1 VPASRKLLILGLF
14 VVISLLTRGLFL
26 RVEVLD
32 IDESAHAV
40 GSWILMDGKLLY
52 TDFVNNK
59 PPLLYVYYAIAQW
72 MFGRGLIGVHLFTA
86 LFTIPLTAFGASA
99 FFEHSRKGLI
109 AGLLFL
115 LFSATFLAHDMHSSN
130 TEILMILPG
139 TWALVLVRNQQRA
152 QKIFPMFMAGFL
164 LGTGVLLKYQIAAW
178 LAPIALATL
187 WIFWKEKRL
196 GPWIAQMILVSIGFL
211 IPLLAAY
218 FYFYAHGG
226 ADAFLY
232 WTIQN
237 NLGYSANPI
246 TAREAFGRAAS
257 YMLPFLI
264 VTSPLWWFAWRSPKL
279 HESKYQL
286 LLTTFL
292 ILFSIPPAL
301 IGFRFYPHYFIQL
314 YIPLCLA
321 AAPHANQLLQFPFS
335 TKAKLFC
342 GYVLMLFI
350 GFTIANSIMYFYRND
365 VYRETDPVFRDVAAR
380 LRADSCAENATLF
393 VWGYSP
399 IVYYYSRMIPAS
411 RFVVMPQSGLTTY
424 ISGNQ
429 KGNLGAIKNKHWD
442 WFMEDLKKNDAT
454 YIIDTAPSGIYR
466 WDRYPIR
473 NYPRL
478 QQLLRT
484 KYDFIGEMEGM
495 NIYRNRYCRKR
506 SVK

>member
-14 VVISLLTRGLFL
+14 LLISLLTRGLFL

-59 PPLLYVYYAIAQW
+59 PPLLYVYYALAQW
-72 MFGRGLIGVHLFTA
+72 MFGRGLIAVHLFTA
-86 LFTIPLTAFGASA
+86 VFTIPLIAFGASA
-99 FFEHSRKGLI
+99 FYEHSRKGII

-115 LFSATFLAHDMHSSN
+115 FFSAAFLAHDMHSSN

-139 TWALVLVRNQQRA
+139 TWAMVFVRDKQRA
-152 QKIFPMFMAGFL
+152 QKRFPVFIAGFL
-164 LGTGVLLKYQIAAW
+164 LGVGVLLKYQIASW
-178 LAPIALATL
+178 LGPIALATV
-187 WIFWKEKRL
+187 WIFWKEKRA
-196 GPWIAQMILVSIGFL
+196 GQWIVQMILMTLGFL
-211 IPLLAAY
+211 IPLFAAY
-218 FYFYAHGG
+218 IYFYARGG

-237 NLGYSANPI
+237 NVGYSANPI
-246 TAREAFGRAAS
+246 TVREASGRAAS
-257 YMLPFLI
+257 YLLPFLI
-264 VTSPLWWFAWRSPKL
+264 ATFPLWFFAWRSTNL
-279 HESKYQL
+279 HGSKYQL
-286 LLTTFL
+286 LLTTLL

-301 IGFRFYPHYFIQL
+301 IGFRFYPHYFIQF

-321 AAPHANQLLQFPFS
+321 SAPYANQVLQFPLS
-335 TKAKLFC
+335 VKGKLFC
-342 GYVLMLFI
+342 GYVALVLI
-350 GFTIANSIMYFYRND
+350 GFTIANSVMYFFRSD
-365 VYRETDPVFRDVAAR
+365 VYRETDPVFREVAAR
-380 LRADSCAENATLF
+380 LREDSCAQNATLF

-399 IVYYYSRMIPAS
+399 ILYYYSKMTPAS
-411 RFVVMPQSGLTTY
+411 RFVVMPQSGLTAY

-429 KGNLGAIKNKHWD
+429 KGNLGTIKDRHWD
-442 WFMEDLKKNDAT
+442 WFMDDLEKNHAT

-478 QQLLRT
+478 QQLLRA
-484 KYDFIGEMEGM
+484 KYDSIGEIEG
-495 NIYRNRYCRKR
+495 IYLYRNKYCRK
-506 SVK
+506 KIK